1 MSALVLSYMPG
12 CTLKTK
18 AKNYETT
25 TLKLLELLDV
35 RAEELPDW
43 YCCGTTYSL
52 ASDNVMN
59 HLGSIRTLVKAKE
72 SGREELLVLCSMC
85 YNTLRRS
92 QELVRAD
99 EEKRSKI
106 NQFMYD
112 EETDFNGDEVRILH
126 LLTLLKE
133 KIGFEALAQ
142 KLVREAGDLK
152 IAAYYGCM
160 LLRPREIAVDPV
172 AEHPSILED
181 LFAACGVDSVYFPF
195 KTECCGS
202 YQTVNEKQVVLSRTK
217 LITESAVKNGAD
229 LIVTS
234 CPLCH
239 YNLDAYQPRVAEI
252 TPGFRTIPVMYISQ
266 VLALLAGLE
275 GIQDFGLHVVDPRP
289 VLRARGLIGADAAP
303 VTKGAGG

>member
-1 MSALVLSYMPG
+1 MSALELSYMPG

-18 AKNYETT
+18 GKNFETT

-35 RAEELPDW
+35 QVEELPDW

-59 HLGSIRTLVKAKE
+59 HLGPIRTLVKAKE
-72 SGREELLVLCSMC
+72 SGREQLLVLCSMC
-85 YNTLRRS
+85 YNTLRRA
-92 QELVRAD
+92 QELVRTD
-99 EEKRSKI
+99 EEKRNKV

-112 EETDFNGDEVRILH
+112 EETDFAGDEVRVVH
-126 LLTLLKE
+126 LLTLLKDE
-133 KIGFEALAQ
+133 IGFEALKQ

-160 LLRPREIAVDPV
+160 LLRPGEIAVDPV

-181 LFAACGVDSVYFPF
+181 LFAACGVECVYFPF
-195 KTECCGS
+195 RTECCGS

-217 LITESAVKNGAD
+217 AITESAVKNGAD

-239 YNLDAYQPRVAEI
+239 YNLDAYQPKIAESN
-252 TPGFRTIPVMYISQ
+252 PGFRSIPVMYISQ
-266 VLALLAGLE
+266 ILALLAGLD
-275 GIQDFGLHVVDPRP
+275 GAQDFGLHVVDPRP
-289 VLRARGLIGADAAP
+289 VLREKGLIGSAAA
-303 VTKGAGG
+303 TAGAGS

>member
-1 MSALVLSYMPG
+1 LSALELSYMPG

-35 RAEELPDW
+35 HAEELPDW

-85 YNTLRRS
+85 YNTLQRAR
-92 QELVRAD
+92 ELVRAD
-99 EEKRSKI
+99 EEKRNKI
-106 NQFMYD
+106 NEFMYD
-112 EETDFNGDEVRILH
+112 EETDFKGDEVQILH
-126 LLTLLKE
+126 LLTLLKD
-133 KIGFEALAQ
+133 KIGFEALKQ
-142 KLVREAGDLK
+142 KMVREAGDLK

-181 LFAACGVDSVYFPF
+181 LFAACGVECVYFPF

-202 YQTVNEKQVVLSRTK
+202 YQTVNEKQVVFSRTK
-217 LITESAVKNGAD
+217 AITESAVKNGAD

-239 YNLDAYQPRVAEI
+239 YNLDSCQPKVAEA
-252 TPGFRTIPVMYISQ
+252 TPGFRMIPIVYISQ
-266 VLALLAGLE
+266 ILALLAGLE

-289 VLRARGLIGADAAP
+289 VLRTKGLIGADAAP
-303 VTKGAGG
+303 ATAGAGA

>member
-1 MSALVLSYMPG
+1 MSAVELSYMPG

-18 AKNYETT
+18 AKNFETT

-35 RAEELPDW
+35 HARELTDW

-52 ASDNVMN
+52 ASDNVIN

-72 SGREELLVLCSMC
+72 AGREDLLVLCSMC
-85 YNTLRRS
+85 YNTLRRA
-92 QELVRAD
+92 QELVQHD

-106 NQFMYD
+106 NEFMYE
-112 EETDFNGDEVRILH
+112 EETDFSGDEVRILH

-133 KIGFEALAQ
+133 TVGFDRLKE
-142 KLVREAGDLK
+142 KLVRDPGGLK
-152 IAAYYGCM
+152 VAAYYGCM
-160 LLRPREIAVDPV
+160 LLRPREISIDPV

-217 LITESAVKNGAD
+217 AITESAVKNGAD

-239 YNLDAYQPRVAEI
+239 YNLDAYQPRVAEA

-266 VLALLAGLE
+266 VLALLAGLDDV
-275 GIQDFGLHVVDPRP
+275 QDYNLHVVDPRP
-289 VLRARGLIGADAAP
+289 VLRARGLMG
-303 VTKGAGG
+303 KGEPAAGGKA

>member
-1 MSALVLSYMPG
+1 MSALELSYMPG

-18 AKNYETT
+18 AKNFETT

-35 RAEELPDW
+35 HARELTDW

-52 ASDNVMN
+52 ASDNVIN

-72 SGREELLVLCSMC
+72 SGREDLLVLCSMC
-85 YNTLRRS
+85 YNTLRRA
-92 QELVRAD
+92 QELVRGD
-99 EEKRSKI
+99 EEKREKI
-106 NQFMYD
+106 NEFMYD
-112 EETDFNGDEVRILH
+112 EETDFAGDEVRILH

-133 KIGFEALAQ
+133 SVGFDRLKE
-142 KLVREAGDLK
+142 KLVRDPGGLK
-152 IAAYYGCM
+152 VAAYYGCM
-160 LLRPREIAVDPV
+160 LLRPREIAIDPV
-172 AEHPSILED
+172 AEHPSIFED

-217 LITESAVKNGAD
+217 AITESAVKNGAD

-234 CPLCH
+234 CPLCY
-239 YNLDAYQPRVAEI
+239 YNLDAYQPKVAEA
-252 TPGFRTIPVMYISQ
+252 TPGFRTIPVMYVSQ

-275 GIQDFGLHVVDPRP
+275 EIQDFNLHVVDPRP
-289 VLRARGLIGADAAP
+289 VLRARGLLGKESL
-303 VTKGAGG
+303 TAGGKA

>member
-1 MSALVLSYMPG
+1 LSVLELSYMPG

-18 AKNYETT
+18 AKNFETT

-35 RAEELPDW
+35 RAEELTDW

-59 HLGSIRTLVKAKE
+59 HLGSIRTLIKAKE
-72 SGREELLVLCSMC
+72 SGRPELLVLCSMC
-85 YNTLRRS
+85 YNTLRRA
-92 QELVRAD
+92 QELVRTD
-99 EEKRSKI
+99 EEKRNKV
-106 NQFMYD
+106 NEFMYD
-112 EETDFNGDEVRILH
+112 EETDFTGDEVRILH
-126 LLTLLKE
+126 LLTLLKD
-133 KIGFEALAQ
+133 KVGFEALKQ
-142 KLVREAGDLK
+142 KLIREAGDLK

-181 LFAACGVDSVYFPF
+181 LFAACGVECVYFPF
-195 KTECCGS
+195 RTECCGS
-202 YQTVNEKQVVLSRTK
+202 YQTVNEKQVVLSRTMA
-217 LITESAVKNGAD
+217 ITESAVKNGAD

-239 YNLDAYQPRVAEI
+239 YNLDAYQPKAAET
-252 TPGFRTIPVMYISQ
+252 TPGFRTIPVLYISQ

-275 GIQDFGLHVVDPRP
+275 ETQDFDLHVVDPRP
-289 VLRARGLIGADAAP
+289 VLRAKGLIDKDSLAAGADA
-303 VTKGAGG
+303 

>member
-1 MSALVLSYMPG
+1 LSALELSYMPG

-18 AKNYETT
+18 ARNFETT

-35 RAEELPDW
+35 QVEELPDW

-59 HLGSIRTLVKAKE
+59 HLGPIRTLVKAKD
-72 SGREELLVLCSMC
+72 SGRRELLVLCSMC
-85 YNTLRRS
+85 YNTLRRA
-92 QELVRAD
+92 QELVRND
-99 EEKRSKI
+99 PEKRSKI
-106 NQFMYD
+106 NEFMYD
-112 EETDFNGDEVRILH
+112 EETDFAGDEVRILH
-126 LLTLLKE
+126 LLTLLKD
-133 KIGFEALAQ
+133 KIGFEALKK

-172 AEHPSILED
+172 AEHPSIQED
-181 LFAACGVDSVYFPF
+181 LFAACGVQCVYFPF

-217 LITESAVKNGAD
+217 AITESAVKNGAD

-234 CPLCH
+234 CPLCY
-239 YNLDAYQPRVAEI
+239 YNLDAYQPKVAEAN
-252 TPGFRTIPVMYISQ
+252 PGFHTIPVMYISQ
-266 VLALLAGLE
+266 ILALLAGLD
-275 GIQDFGLHVVDPRP
+275 GIQDYSLHTVDPRP
-289 VLRARGLIGADAAP
+289 VLRAKGLIGKTPSAA
-303 VTKGAGG
+303 GAGA

>member
-1 MSALVLSYMPG
+1 
-12 CTLKTK
+12 
-18 AKNYETT
+18 
-25 TLKLLELLDV
+25 
-35 RAEELPDW
+35 
-43 YCCGTTYSL
+43 
-52 ASDNVMN
+52 
-59 HLGSIRTLVKAKE
+59 
-72 SGREELLVLCSMC
+72 
-85 YNTLRRS
+85 
-92 QELVRAD
+92 
-99 EEKRSKI
+99 
-106 NQFMYD
+106 
-112 EETDFNGDEVRILH
+112 
-126 LLTLLKE
+126 
-133 KIGFEALAQ
+133 
-142 KLVREAGDLK
+142 
-152 IAAYYGCM
+152 M

-195 KTECCGS
+195 KSECCGS

>member
-1 MSALVLSYMPG
+1 LSALELSYMPG

-18 AKNYETT
+18 AKNFETT

-35 RAEELPDW
+35 HARELTDW

-52 ASDNVMN
+52 ASDNVIN

-72 SGREELLVLCSMC
+72 SGREDLLVLCSMC
-85 YNTLRRS
+85 YNTLRRA
-92 QELVRAD
+92 QELVRGD
-99 EEKRSKI
+99 EEKREKI
-106 NQFMYD
+106 NEFMYD
-112 EETDFNGDEVRILH
+112 EETDFAGDEVRILH

-133 KIGFEALAQ
+133 SVGFDRLKE
-142 KLVREAGDLK
+142 KLVRDPGGLK
-152 IAAYYGCM
+152 VAAYYGCM
-160 LLRPREIAVDPV
+160 LLRPREIAIDPV
-172 AEHPSILED
+172 AEHPSIFED

-217 LITESAVKNGAD
+217 AITESAVKNGAD

-234 CPLCH
+234 CPLCY
-239 YNLDAYQPRVAEI
+239 YNLDAYQPKVAEA
-252 TPGFRTIPVMYISQ
+252 TPGFRTIPVMYVSQ

-275 GIQDFGLHVVDPRP
+275 EIQDFNLHVVDPRP
-289 VLRARGLIGADAAP
+289 VLRARGLLGKESL
-303 VTKGAGG
+303 TAGGKA

>member
-1 MSALVLSYMPG
+1 MSALELSYMPG

-18 AKNYETT
+18 AKNYETS
-25 TLKLLELLDV
+25 TLELLELLGV
-35 RAEELPDW
+35 HVEELPDW

-72 SGREELLVLCSMC
+72 SGRGELLVLCSMC
-85 YNTLRRS
+85 YNTLRRA
-92 QELVRAD
+92 QELVRHD
-99 EEKRSKI
+99 EEKRQKV
-106 NQFMYD
+106 NEFMYD
-112 EETDFNGDEVRILH
+112 EATNFAGDEVRILH

-133 KIGFEALAQ
+133 MIGFEALAQ
-142 KLVREAGDLK
+142 RLVRQAGELK

-160 LLRPREIAVDPV
+160 LLRPREIALDPV

-181 LFAACGVDSVYFPF
+181 LFAACGVQTVYFPF

-217 LITESAVKNGAD
+217 AITESAVKNGAD

-239 YNLDAYQPRVAEI
+239 YNLDAYQPKVAEI
-252 TPGFRTIPVMYISQ
+252 NPGFRTIPVMYISQ
-266 VLALLAGLE
+266 ILALLAGLE
-275 GIQDFGLHVVDPRP
+275 GIQDFDLHVVDPRP
-289 VLRARGLIGADAAP
+289 VLRARGLIGAAAAAAAA
-303 VTKGAGG
+303 GAGP

>member
-1 MSALVLSYMPG
+1 LSAVELSYMPG

-18 AKNYETT
+18 AKNFETT

-35 RAEELPDW
+35 HARELTDW

-52 ASDNVMN
+52 ASDNVIN

-72 SGREELLVLCSMC
+72 AGREDLLVLCSMC
-85 YNTLRRS
+85 YNTLRRA
-92 QELVRAD
+92 QELVQHD

-106 NQFMYD
+106 NEFMYE
-112 EETDFNGDEVRILH
+112 EETDFSGDEVRILH

-133 KIGFEALAQ
+133 TVGFDRLKE
-142 KLVREAGDLK
+142 KLVRDPGGLK
-152 IAAYYGCM
+152 VAAYYGCM
-160 LLRPREIAVDPV
+160 LLRPREISIDPV

-217 LITESAVKNGAD
+217 AITESAVKNGAD

-239 YNLDAYQPRVAEI
+239 YNLDAYQPRVAEA

-266 VLALLAGLE
+266 VLALLAGLDDV
-275 GIQDFGLHVVDPRP
+275 QDYNLHVVDPRP
-289 VLRARGLIGADAAP
+289 VLRARGLMG
-303 VTKGAGG
+303 KGEPTAGGKA

>member
-1 MSALVLSYMPG
+1 MSAVELSYMPG

-18 AKNYETT
+18 AKNFETT

-35 RAEELPDW
+35 HARELTDW

-52 ASDNVMN
+52 ASDNVIN
-59 HLGSIRTLVKAKE
+59 HLGPIRTLVKAKE
-72 SGREELLVLCSMC
+72 AGREDLLVLCSMC
-85 YNTLRRS
+85 YNTLRRA
-92 QELVRAD
+92 QELVQHD

-106 NQFMYD
+106 NEFMYE
-112 EETDFNGDEVRILH
+112 EETDFTGDEVRILH

-133 KIGFEALAQ
+133 TVGFDRLKE
-142 KLVREAGDLK
+142 KLVRDPGGLKVAG
-152 IAAYYGCM
+152 YYGCM
-160 LLRPREIAVDPV
+160 LLRPREIAIDPV

-217 LITESAVKNGAD
+217 AITESAVKNGAD

-239 YNLDAYQPRVAEI
+239 YNLDAYQPRVAEA

-266 VLALLAGLE
+266 VLALLAGLDDV
-275 GIQDFGLHVVDPRP
+275 QDYNLHVVDPRP
-289 VLRARGLIGADAAP
+289 VLRARGLMG
-303 VTKGAGG
+303 KGEPAAGGKA

>member
-1 MSALVLSYMPG
+1 VELSYMPG

-18 AKNYETT
+18 AKNFETT

-35 RAEELPDW
+35 QVEELPDW

-59 HLGSIRTLVKAKE
+59 QLGPIRTLVKAKE
-72 SGREELLVLCSMC
+72 SGRGELLVLCSMC
-85 YNTLRRS
+85 YNTLRRA

-99 EEKRSKI
+99 GEKRDKI
-106 NQFMYD
+106 NEFMYD
-112 EETDFNGDEVRILH
+112 EETDFNGDEVRVVH
-126 LLTLLKE
+126 LLTLLKD
-133 KIGFEALAQ
+133 KIGFDALKQ
-142 KLVREAGDLK
+142 KLVREAGGLK

-181 LFAACGVDSVYFPF
+181 LFSACGVQSVYFPF

-202 YQTVNEKQVVLSRTK
+202 YQTVNEKQVVFSRTK
-217 LITESAVKNGAD
+217 AITESAVKNGAD

-239 YNLDAYQPRVAEI
+239 YNLDAYQPKVAGT
-252 TPGFRTIPVMYISQ
+252 TPGFRTIPVLYISQ
-266 VLALLAGLE
+266 ILALLAGLDE
-275 GIQDFGLHVVDPRP
+275 IQDYSLHTVDPRP
-289 VLRARGLIGADAAP
+289 VLRARGLIGADEGCA
-303 VTKGAGG
+303 GAGP